1 MRRCSLLLLLVISS
15 FARGQLLIT
24 EASVRLLPPSLPNTS
39 AYFKVENIGNR
50 DRVLVG
56 ASSAIAEVAELHNH
70 IMLGDMMRMEKQD
83 TITIGSGQTVIFAP
97 GGLHMMIF
105 ALKKPLQNGQ
115 NVRLVLHTK
124 DGEKHSFPAKVGEP
138 TQSTHHH

>member
-1 MRRCSLLLLLVISS
+1 MTRLSLLLLLLISS
-15 FARGQLLIT
+15 VAQGELRIT

-39 AYFKVENIGNR
+39 AYFKVENTGNK
-50 DRVLVG
+50 DCILVG
-56 ASSAIAEVAELHNH
+56 ASSPIAELAELHNH

-83 TITIGSGQTVIFAP
+83 TITIGAGQTVVFAP

-105 ALKKPLQNGQ
+105 SLKSPLQNGQ
-115 NVRLVLHTK
+115 NVRLSLHTK
-124 DGEKHSFPAKVGEP
+124 DGAKHSFSAKVGEP